1 MAKKKSRSLYLYGIR
16 THRRVAEMYIKNP
29 DDYLRTFTVQI
40 NGKKR
45 HIITY
50 KPDKKG
56 AALRHYHELFANL
69 MGCCYESIP
78 NSYAYKKGTGILPC
92 IEQHCESNTFLK
104 ADIHEFFN
112 SIQYEILSEE
122 VLKDSICRKNK
133 KLIKTA
139 LQACFYEGHLPIGFV
154 TSPVLSDLYLH
165 NLDKAFIGREDIIYT
180 RYADDFIISG
190 VDNLSSLEV
199 VKSELEDALAEYGLE
214 LNNKKTYFRTLRHHG
229 DAIHVLGVNI
239 VNNAPEPN
247 RITVSDR
254 YIRETS
260 KDICQL
266 LENSK
271 EMGVEEIED
280 KLTSIIGK
288 IEFIRYFSMSSYN
301 KLEKMVSIK
310 HGKRIELSRRNLC
323 ILAKSLD

>member
-16 THRRVAEMYIKNP
+16 THRRVAEEYIKNP

-50 KPDKKG
+50 KPDNKG
-56 AALRHYHELFANL
+56 AALRHYHELFANM
-69 MGCCYESIP
+69 MGCCYESMP

-92 IEQHCESNTFLK
+92 IQQHSESNSFLK
-104 ADIHEFFN
+104 TDIHEFFN
-112 SIQYEILSEE
+112 SIQYETLSEE
-122 VLKDSICRKNK
+122 VLKDSICRRNK

-165 NLDKAFIGREDIIYT
+165 RLDELFLANNGTVYT

-190 VDNLSSLEV
+190 KDNMDQLIQVKTNLERSLE
-199 VKSELEDALAEYGLE
+199 EYGLS
-214 LNNKKTYFRTLRHHG
+214 LNTKKTYFRTLRQPG

-239 VNNAPEPN
+239 VNNYPEPN

-254 YIRETS
+254 YIREVC
-260 KDICQL
+260 KEICQFFDEKNGMTQNQAHEAL
-266 LENSK
+266 LSLN
-271 EMGVEEIED
+271 
-280 KLTSIIGK
+280 GK
-288 IEFIRYFSMSSYN
+288 IEFIRYISTSSYS
-301 KLEKMVSIK
+301 KLEKMVKIK
-310 HGKRIELSRRNLC
+310 NGSNTTLETIKLHFDETV
-323 ILAKSLD
+323 